1 MKKSMIALLAA
12 SVALSACTRV
22 EPGHVGIKV
31 NNWGSSSGVDNH
43 AYGVGYY
50 WTFMSG
56 TQYYEYPIYTNT
68 YAWTAKTDE
77 GHPTNESMN
86 FADKSGLAVNAD
98 VSVAYHV
105 DAVKA
110 PILFQKYRMNM
121 DGIISGPLRNAV
133 RNALVEH
140 ASDMAVEDIYG
151 AKKAQLINA
160 AFNDVNKQFAPYGL
174 SVDQLY
180 WASNIRLPQNIQDQ
194 INARIANEQE
204 ALAAKANVA
213 TVQAQADAAIAKA
226 KGTAEA
232 TRIEAEAINT
242 NPAILQQRAIE
253 KWDGKLPDYL
263 TKDAALPFIGG
274 SVK

>member
-1 MKKSMIALLAA
+1 MKKSLIAVLLGA
-12 SVALSACTRV
+12 SLLGACTRV

-31 NNWGSSSGVDNH
+31 NNWGASSGVDNQS
-43 AYGVGYY
+43 YGVGYY
-50 WTFMSG
+50 WTFMTGS
-56 TQYYEYPIYTNT
+56 QYYEYPIFTNT

-77 GHPTNESMN
+77 GHPNNESMN

-140 ASDMAVEDIYG
+140 ASSMAVEDIYG
-151 AKKAQLINA
+151 AKKADLINA
-160 AFNDVNKQFAPYGL
+160 AQADVQKQFAQYGL
-174 SVDQLY
+174 IVDQLY
-180 WASNIRLPQNIQDQ
+180 WASNIHLPPTIQAQ

-213 TVQAQADAAIAKA
+213 TVTAQAESRI
-226 KGTAEA
+226 AEA
-232 TRIEAEAINT
+232 RGKAEAAKLEASAIST
-242 NPAILQQRAIE
+242 NPEILQQRAIE
-253 KWDGKLPDYL
+253 KWDGHLPEYL
-263 TKDAALPFIGG
+263 TKDTALPFIGNT
-274 SVK
+274 VK